1 MSEDR
6 GPKTGLA
13 GEGEG
18 RQARLFTRGTGNFP
32 VKSHPTW
39 LIMPFFFSSK
49 LVNAAIARTTEEN
62 EL

>member
-1 MSEDR
+1 MSVS
-6 GPKTGLA
+6 
-13 GEGEG
+13 
-18 RQARLFTRGTGNFP
+18 RLFTRGTGNFP